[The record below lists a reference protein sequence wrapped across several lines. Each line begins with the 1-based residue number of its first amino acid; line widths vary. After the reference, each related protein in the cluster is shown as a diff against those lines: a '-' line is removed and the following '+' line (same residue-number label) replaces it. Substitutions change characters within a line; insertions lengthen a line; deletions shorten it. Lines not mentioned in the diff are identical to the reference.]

1 MEPTKRPLAAIVM
14 TARSMD
20 DRERRA
26 DFERITSPDIT
37 EHSASLVL
45 TQEGRIIGYCLLFAD
60 GDFSELMSLAVLPD
74 FRRRGLGMF
83 LLSACMEGAGR
94 QGHKT
99 MHLIVDV
106 RNEGAVQLYRK
117 CGFRD
122 VGGNMTFNRK
132 HSPEHV

>member
-1 MEPTKRPLAAIVM
+1 
-14 TARSMD
+14 MD

-37 EHSASLVL
+37 GHPASLVIR
-45 TQEGRIIGYCLLFAD
+45 QERCIIGHCLLFAD